1 MQLRDPKRL
10 NKGGHCTRLCRDSG
24 PDPKYMDQQETCFI
38 ITVPPEQLL
47 KEKEKAR
54 DLRKSQWWKR
64 QTAKG
69 TCYYCRRRF
78 PPSELTMDHVIP
90 LVRGGK
96 SVRGN
101 TVPAC
106 RECNARKKY
115 LLPVEWDQYLRS
127 ALNEPPEI
135 PDESGQIPEGK

>member
-1 MQLRDPKRL
+1 MET
-10 NKGGHCTRLCRDSG
+10 GE
-24 PDPKYMDQQETCFI
+24 QEVCFI
-38 ITVPPEQLL
+38 ITVSPEQLR

-54 DLRKSQWWKR
+54 DLRNSQWWKR

-69 TCYYCRRRF
+69 SCHYCRRRF

-106 RECNARKKY
+106 RECNGRKKY
-115 LLPVEWDQYLRS
+115 LLPLEWDQYIRS
-127 ALNEPPEI
+127 ASKEPP
-135 PDESGQIPEGK
+135 PTQTDEGGQTPEGE

>member
-1 MQLRDPKRL
+1 MET
-10 NKGGHCTRLCRDSG
+10 GE
-24 PDPKYMDQQETCFI
+24 QEVCFI
-38 ITVPPEQLL
+38 ITVSPEQLR

-54 DLRKSQWWKR
+54 DLRNSQWWKR

-69 TCYYCRRRF
+69 ACHYCRRRF

-106 RECNARKKY
+106 RECNGRKKY
-115 LLPVEWDQYLRS
+115 LLPLEWDQYIRS
-127 ALNEPPEI
+127 ASKEPPTQT
-135 PDESGQIPEGK
+135 DEGGQTPEGE